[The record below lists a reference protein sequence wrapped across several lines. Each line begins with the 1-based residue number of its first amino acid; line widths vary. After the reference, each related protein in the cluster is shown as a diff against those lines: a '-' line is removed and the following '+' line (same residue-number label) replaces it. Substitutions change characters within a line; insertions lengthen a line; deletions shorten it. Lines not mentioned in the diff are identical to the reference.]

1 MVLEKSIHAM
11 LELLFG
17 QDDFC
22 SKHTQEWGHPI
33 LKILS
38 NPVVIPILLLLAGS
52 GSWWLLTNLEKTR
65 KAKLLSKLSDE
76 LFRLLVVA
84 FGSNALLH
92 FSEVLRAPYQA
103 LLLTKEAVFVAVI
116 IIGTYNL
123 WKQLPKLLADRALLV
138 ALSQLILL
146 LFSVNHLF
154 YYSLY
159 ENPTSIGLA
168 VLGLLLLLAVTF
180 IPMRH
185 SRLAGMLVSG
195 AIVHFALM
203 NGKSILYF
211 GLVVTPEL
219 ILASVFAFILVFL
232 VRGKVSSKQI

>member
-1 MVLEKSIHAM
+1 MLEKSIHAM

-52 GSWWLLTNLEKTR
+52 GIWWLLTNLEKTR

-76 LFRLLVVA
+76 LFRLLALA

-116 IIGTYNL
+116 ITGTYNL

-138 ALSQLILL
+138 ALLQLL
-146 LFSVNHLF
+146 LLLLSINHLF

-168 VLGLLLLLAVTF
+168 GLGLLLLLAVTF

-195 AIVHFALM
+195 AIAHFALM

-211 GLVVTPEL
+211 GLVVMPEL

>member
-1 MVLEKSIHAM
+1 MLEEKIHAM

-52 GSWWLLTNLEKTR
+52 GIWWLLTNLEKTR

-116 IIGTYNL
+116 ITGTFNV
-123 WKQLPKLLADRALLV
+123 WKQLPKLLEDRALLV
-138 ALSQLILL
+138 ALLQLL
-146 LFSVNHLF
+146 LLLLSINHLF

-168 VLGLLLLLAVTF
+168 GSGLLLLLAVTF

-195 AIVHFALM
+195 AIAHFALM

-211 GLVVTPEL
+211 GLVVMPEL
-219 ILASVFAFILVFL
+219 ILAAVSAFILVFL

>member
-1 MVLEKSIHAM
+1 MLCLNYFSGRINSASKKLER
-11 LELLFG
+11 
-17 QDDFC
+17 
-22 SKHTQEWGHPI
+22 GHHI
-33 LKILS
+33 LNILS
-38 NPVVIPILLLLAGS
+38 NPVVIPVLLLLAGA
-52 GSWWLLTNLEKTR
+52 GSWWLLTTIEKKQ

-76 LFRLLVVA
+76 LFRLLTVA

-92 FSEVLRAPYQA
+92 FSEVLHAPYQA

-123 WKQLPKLLADRALLV
+123 WKQLPKLLEDRALLV
-138 ALSQLILL
+138 ALLQLL
-146 LFSVNHLF
+146 LLLLSINHLF

-168 VLGLLLLLAVTF
+168 GLGLLLLLAVTF

-185 SRLAGMLVSG
+185 SRVAGMLVSG
-195 AIVHFALM
+195 AIAHFALM

-211 GLVVTPEL
+211 GLVVMPEL
-219 ILASVFAFILVFL
+219 ILAAASAFIFIVL
-232 VRGKVSSKQI
+232 VRGNVPSKQI